1 MDKIIELLGKLIGL
15 LGKIIEGIF
24 LSKTFWLIVVAVA
37 ILSSAAVII
46 KRSSGGQELLP
57 LGIQVWTTIAV
68 ASIALILA
76 RVIIWVVGLLLKQFA

>member
-24 LSKTFWLIVVAVA
+24 SSKTFWLLVVAVA
-37 ILSSAAVII
+37 IFSLVAWQLSEREGAPQFFV
-46 KRSSGGQELLP
+46 GHQELWI
-57 LGIQVWTTIAV
+57 GIAI

-76 RVIIWVVGLLLKQFA
+76 RVIIWVVGLLLEQFA

>member
-1 MDKIIELLGKLIGL
+1 MDKIIELLGKLLGL

-24 LSKTFWLIVVAVA
+24 SSKTFWLIVVAVA
-37 ILSSAAVII
+37 IFSLVA
-46 KRSSGGQELLP
+46 RQ
-57 LGIQVWTTIAV
+57 LGEQGFLDQKQVWTGIAI

>member
-1 MDKIIELLGKLIGL
+1 MDKIIELLGKLLGL

-24 LSKTFWLIVVAVA
+24 SSKTFWLIVIAVA
-37 ILSSAAVII
+37 IFSLALLYIPGSGLAPYASLIKLAA
-46 KRSSGGQELLP
+46 L
-57 LGIQVWTTIAV
+57 